1 MTKNI
6 TQISNNWHPSLTKPF
21 EEKELFQALKSMEE
35 NKSPGKDGISMEFYL
50 TFWHIMKSDFTGVIN
65 HIFFIKKELPESMK
79 TAIISMIPRKD
90 SNDTDIVK

>member
-50 TFWHIMKSDFTGVIN
+50 TF
-65 HIFFIKKELPESMK
+65 
-79 TAIISMIPRKD
+79 
-90 SNDTDIVK
+90 